1 MMMRIFFLSL
11 FGFIVSIGFA
21 QREFQN
27 YSNVNGVHTITV
39 SDGEYKIRFLN
50 RGAVETAF
58 MAQGAPNEPSH
69 AIVDASV
76 FQAVEVQELK
86 HKVELITDFMR
97 VVVTYKPFGIAY
109 YKANQLLTQEL
120 AATKNEK
127 EVQIKL
133 SLNPEEYL
141 MGGGSRVLGMNR
153 RGNLLPLY
161 NRAHYGYETRS
172 ELMNF
177 CIPLYVSSDLYGVHF
192 DNTWVGSLDLDS
204 KKENSTTFT
213 AEGGSVRYQVFAAE
227 NWKDL
232 IQNYTQLTGRQPLPP
247 RYALGNF
254 SSRFGYHSQK
264 EAEKT
269 IAAFEKENIPVDAII
284 FDLYW
289 FGNAIKGTMGNLEV
303 LRDSFPEF
311 EKMIADFSKKGIQTI
326 LITEPFILNSSSKW
340 NEAVK
345 EGVLATD
352 SLGNPAVYEFY
363 FGTTGLIDLDKPKAR
378 NWFWNVYD
386 RYIKLGVTG
395 WWGDLG
401 EPEVHPKWVQHA
413 SGPAHKVHNI
423 YGHQWAE
430 LLAGKYAE
438 NYPNTRPFLLM
449 RAGYSGSQRF
459 GMIPWSGD
467 VNRSWGGLK
476 AQPEIALQM
485 GLQGLG
491 YMHSDLG
498 GFAGANLDD
507 ELYVRWLQYGVFQP
521 VYRPHAQE
529 EVPSE
534 PVFRSEPAKKLARKA
549 IVERY
554 QLLPY
559 NYTLAFENNQRGTP
573 LMRPL
578 FFEEPANK
586 ALYGSAE
593 GYLWGDDFL
602 VFPVTDSKI
611 QEKTVYFPKGSRWI
625 DYYQPTKV
633 YEGGQSLAVA
643 TAEDHIPVF
652 VRSGSVIPL
661 SADLNAGNARMEK
674 ITLNYYFDENSSTQ
688 STVYFDDGTTVNAY
702 EKGAFELWKI
712 ARKKGENSLSI
723 RSEKG
728 NAFGAIQRTV
738 TLKIYGAPATLKSI
752 EVNGK
757 QVKNTA
763 KSEGETPSFSFE
775 ISSGQSIQIN
785 FKK

>member
-1 MMMRIFFLSL
+1 MIRFLFISL
-11 FGFIVSIGFA
+11 FTFIAVIGIS
-21 QREFQN
+21 QREYLN
-27 YSNVNGVHTITV
+27 YSNVNGVHTISV

-58 MAQGAPNEPSH
+58 LAQGLANEPSH
-69 AIVDASV
+69 AVVDNSV
-76 FQAVEVQELK
+76 FREVEVKNLPDKIELAS
-86 HKVELITDFMR
+86 DFMR
-97 VVVTYKPFGIAY
+97 IVVNTKPFGIAY
-109 YKANQLLTQEL
+109 YKGNQLLTEEL
-120 AATKNEK
+120 TAKKSEN

-133 SLNPEEYL
+133 SLNAQEYL

-153 RGNLLPLY
+153 RGNLLQLY

-204 KKENSTTFT
+204 KKQNATTFT

-227 NWKDL
+227 NWKGL
-232 IQNYTQLTGRQPLPP
+232 LKNYTQITGRQPLPP

-340 NEAVK
+340 NEAVEK
-345 EGVLATD
+345 GILATD
-352 SLGNPAVYEFY
+352 SSGKPAVYEFY

-378 NWFWNVYD
+378 NWFWEVYD

-413 SGPAHKVHNI
+413 SGPAHKVHNV
-423 YGHQWAE
+423 YGHQWAA
-430 LLAGKYAE
+430 LLAEKYAE
-438 NYPNTRPFLLM
+438 YYPNTRPFLLM
-449 RAGYSGSQRF
+449 RAGYSGSQRL

-467 VNRSWGGLK
+467 VNRTWGGLK

-521 VYRPHAQE
+521 IYRPHAQE

-534 PVFRSEPAKKLARKA
+534 PVFRSEQAKKLARKA
-549 IVERY
+549 ILERY

-559 NYTLAFENNQRGTP
+559 NYTLAFENNQHGTP

-578 FFEEPANK
+578 FFEEPENLS
-586 ALYGSAE
+586 LYGNAE

-602 VFPVTDSKI
+602 VYPVTDAKLR
-611 QEKTVYFPKGSRWI
+611 EKTVYFPKGSRWI
-625 DYYQPTKV
+625 DYYNPTKV
-633 YEGGQSLAVA
+633 YEGGQTLAVK
-643 TAEDHIPVF
+643 TAEEHIPVF
-652 VRSGSVIPL
+652 VRSGSVIPN
-661 SADLNAGNARMEK
+661 SADLNAGNARMEN
-674 ITLNYYFDENSSTQ
+674 ITLNYYYDKNSATQ
-688 STVYFDDGTTVNAY
+688 STVYFDDGVTAKAY
-702 EKGAFELWKI
+702 EKGAFELLTITGKQ
-712 ARKKGENSLSI
+712 GENSLVLK
-723 RSEKG
+723 SEKG
-728 NAFGAIQRTV
+728 QAFEAIRRTV
-738 TLKIYGAPATLKSI
+738 TLKIQGAPASLKNI
-752 EVNGK
+752 KINGK
-757 QVKNTA
+757 KVKNSA
-763 KSEGETPSFSFE
+763 KAETEIPSFSFE
-775 ISSGQSIQIN
+775 ISSGQVIQIE
-785 FKK
+785 FKP